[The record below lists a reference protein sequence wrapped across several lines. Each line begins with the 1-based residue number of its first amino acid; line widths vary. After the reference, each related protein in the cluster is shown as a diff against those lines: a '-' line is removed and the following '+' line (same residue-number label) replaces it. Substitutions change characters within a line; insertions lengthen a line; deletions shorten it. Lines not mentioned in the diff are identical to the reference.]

1 MRLTDKETLKNNQIM
16 KKYIIGMTLLLTLGA
31 SAPIAAQTPQAAQQ
45 QELVDSAKKDALE
58 AFSDTTDTEDTTVVS
73 SQHRM
78 HNRGGKTLVGG
89 LLGDDFETDG
99 IPGMLFVLCVLLIIF
114 VFSPLVIFGLLLYFI
129 FRNRRQKMKLAQMA
143 MQSGQPI
150 PDQLLKEQNPD
161 DRTTYQSGM
170 RQLFLGIGLMV
181 FLGIVI
187 GKVGLGI
194 GALVFFIGLGKVLIA
209 RKSLNDPNLNNQN
222 YNRNNYQNSQNT
234 HDYE

>member
-1 MRLTDKETLKNNQIM
+1 M
-16 KKYIIGMTLLLTLGA
+16 KKYLIGITLLLALGA
-31 SAPIAAQTPQAAQQ
+31 SAPATAQTPKAAQQ

-73 SQHRM
+73 IQHRM
-78 HNRGGKTLVGG
+78 HNSNGKTLVGG
-89 LLGDDFETDG
+89 LLGDDFDTNG
-99 IPGMLFVLCVLLIIF
+99 IGGMLFVLCVLLIIF

-143 MQSGQPI
+143 MQNGQPI
-150 PDQLLKEQNPD
+150 PDQLLKDQNPD

-181 FLGIVI
+181 FLSIII
-187 GKVGLGI
+187 GKLGFGI

-209 RKSLNDPNLNNQN
+209 RKSSDNQYLNNRDLNSQN
-222 YNRNNYQNSQNT
+222 YNRQNYQNPQNFND
-234 HDYE
+234 HE